1 MKDRER
7 RRFPST
13 PSQTYKGRQ
22 CFHSLDGTRWQ
33 PVSYF
38 ARDVRVRNNTML
50 ALGTLNHSLLPSPAS
65 SGRAGKHEKTIFVR
79 LFQVT

>member
-7 RRFPST
+7 KRFPST

-50 ALGTLNHSLLPSPAS
+50 ALGTLNHSLLPSPPLQE
-65 SGRAGKHEKTIFVR
+65 GQVNTRRQF
-79 LFQVT
+79 LFDFFR